1 MDKLHVAVLM
11 GGWSAEREV
20 SLITGN
26 GVADAL
32 ESLGH
37 RVTRIDMDRNVA
49 ARLAELSPDV
59 VFNALHGTPG
69 EDGTVQGMMD
79 LMGLRYTHSGLE
91 TSVIA
96 IDKEL
101 TKMVL
106 VPHGIRMP
114 GGQDGRE
121 REPVRRRS
129 AAAAL
134 CAEAGQRG
142 LVGRRRD
149 RQGGRQLRRPDRAAG
164 PKGPGSISSGCSPSP
179 SSAGASSPSRCW
191 TTRRWR

>member
-1 MDKLHVAVLM
+1 M

-20 SLITGN
+20 SLMSGS

-37 RVTRIDMDRNVA
+37 RVTRIDMGRDVA
-49 ARLAELSPDV
+49 AKLAETAPDL

-79 LMGLRYTHSGLE
+79 LMGLKYTHSGIE

-114 GGQDGRE
+114 EGKVVSSESLHQEDPIPRPYVVK
-121 REPVRRRS
+121 PVNEGS
-129 AAAAL
+129 S
-134 CAEAGQRG
+134 
-142 LVGRRRD
+142 VGV
-149 RQGGRQLRRPDRAAG
+149 
-164 PKGPGSISSGCSPSP
+164 
-179 SSAGASSPSRCW
+179 
-191 TTRRWR
+191 